1 MTGKITIGRLGQMK
15 KKGEK
20 IAALTAYDYSFAKL
34 VDAAGVEII
43 LVGDSLGMAF
53 RGDDNTLKVT
63 LEDMAYHTSAVRKG
77 VERALLVADMPFLSY
92 HINVETALINAGR
105 LISEGAEAVKL
116 EGCDGVAET
125 VTAMLQAGIPVMG
138 HIGLTPQSIHKLG
151 GFRIQG
157 RQADAAKKLV
167 DEALTLEGAGVFSI
181 VLECV
186 PADLAETIS
195 GKLRIPTIG
204 IGAGAGCDGQ
214 ILVTNDLLGMPS
226 NVTPKFVKKYAD
238 LSLVVHGAV
247 REYMDE
253 TKSGK
258 FPGEEHS
265 YTSTPRH
272 LKAI

>member
-1 MTGKITIGRLGQMK
+1 MTGKITLGRLSQMK
-15 KKGEK
+15 EKGEK

-34 VDAAGVEII
+34 VDTAGVEMI

-63 LEDMAYHTSAVRKG
+63 LEDMAYHTRAVRKG

-125 VTAMLQAGIPVMG
+125 VKAVLQAGIPVMG

-157 RQADAAKKLV
+157 RQAEAAKKLV
-167 DEALTLEGAGVFSI
+167 DEALTLERAGVFSI

-186 PADLAETIS
+186 PADLAESIS
-195 GKLRIPTIG
+195 GKLRVPTIG

-214 ILVTNDLLGMPS
+214 ILVVNDLLGMPS

-238 LSLVVHGAV
+238 LSSVVQGAV

-258 FPGEEHS
+258 FPDEEHS